1 MQRQVLREKAENV
14 KEIRELMQKYESI
27 GIASLY
33 KVRASQLQELRRKLE
48 KNAYLRVIKNSLMER
63 AISDSKAGGN
73 IKELKGYL
81 QGPNLFLFTNIN
93 PFKLALILQRSKI
106 KAFAKVGDVAAE
118 DVVVPEGN
126 TGLPPGPII
135 SQLGSVGI
143 PTRIE
148 SGSVWVNRDTVVAE
162 EGETISQ
169 SLAPV
174 LSKLGIKSVEMG
186 LTLKVVYDN
195 GVIIPEEQ
203 LSLDLDE
210 YRKNL
215 GEAFA
220 QAMNL
225 SLNTAIPAPENIAML
240 VQIAA
245 AEAYNLAF
253 SAGVPTPEIISDL
266 LRKAHY
272 EALALSEKIPKQ

>member
-215 GEAFA
+215 GEAYA